1 MNNSSQAFVLTGVI
15 LISIAIVG
23 MATYIFSNTSSMV
36 ESTTSQMDAM
46 MAQTANSTVKQ
57 YSGPRVRGS
66 TVKELIEY
74 VEVLNNND
82 TFPVDLTISGVNED
96 DIISNMYYSVELY
109 DNNYD
114 GYYDFITITSN
125 S

>member
-1 MNNSSQAFVLTGVI
+1 
-15 LISIAIVG
+15 
-23 MATYIFSNTSSMV
+23 MATYILSNTSTMV